1 MIAWEKDSAAHRAQ
15 NVKVVFERR
24 GDSENA
30 DKWTGWKLGNL
41 RPLFEPILW
50 FMKPY
55 PIGGTLTDNIMLYD
69 VGGYNEEYFK
79 QNPLNNTGIEVCSNI
94 IKCKSSRNDRGL
106 HPAQKPVAL
115 MEFLINLTTLEGQ
128 VVLDPFCGCGST
140 LVAAQNLNREYIGI
154 EVNAEYCKIISE
166 RLNKK

>member
-1 MIAWEKDSAAHRAQ
+1 MCIRDR
-15 NVKVVFERR
+15 
-24 GDSENA
+24 
-30 DKWTGWKLGNL
+30 
-41 RPLFEPILW
+41 
-50 FMKPY
+50 PY

>member
-1 MIAWEKDSAAHRAQ
+1 MVYEAVSYWW
-15 NVKVVFERR
+15 N
-24 GDSENA
+24 
-30 DKWTGWKLGNL
+30 
-41 RPLFEPILW
+41 
-50 FMKPY
+50 
-55 PIGGTLTDNIMLYD
+55 
-69 VGGYNEEYFK
+69 
-79 QNPLNNTGIEVCSNI
+79 IEVCSNI
-94 IKCKSSRNDRGL
+94 FKCKSSRNDRGL

>member
-1 MIAWEKDSAAHRAQ
+1 
-15 NVKVVFERR
+15 
-24 GDSENA
+24 
-30 DKWTGWKLGNL
+30 
-41 RPLFEPILW
+41 
-50 FMKPY
+50 
-55 PIGGTLTDNIMLYD
+55 
-69 VGGYNEEYFK
+69 
-79 QNPLNNTGIEVCSNI
+79 
-94 IKCKSSRNDRGL
+94 
-106 HPAQKPVAL
+106 